1 MHALLETLF
10 PNVMKSPDKFWDS
23 VVETLIMTGWAGS
36 FMFVIGLVLG
46 VLLVITK
53 PGGIAENRVVY
64 QILDKVINMLRSIPF
79 VILIA
84 LLMNVTKWIM
94 GSRIGL
100 KGAIV
105 PLVFGSVPFFSRQVE
120 AALTDVSPGLVEAAK
135 SMGSSTLGVIF
146 RVYLKEG
153 TAAIARATTITLISL
168 IGLTAMAGY
177 IGAGGLGDYSIVYG
191 YNYNRMDIVW
201 AAVIAIVLI
210 VSIIQMIGSLIAR
223 KTTH

>member
-1 MHALLETLF
+1 MQELLETLF
-10 PNVMKSPDKFWDS
+10 PNVMASPDKFIKS
-23 VVETLIMTGWAGS
+23 VQETLIMTGWAGA
-36 FMFVIGLVLG
+36 FMFVIGLALG
-46 VLLVITK
+46 VLLVVTR
-53 PGGIAENRVVY
+53 PDGIAQNRVLY
-64 QILDKVINMLRSIPF
+64 QVLDKVINMLRSIPF

-94 GSRIGL
+94 GTRIGL

-105 PLVFGSVPFFSRQVE
+105 PLVVGSVPFFSRQVE
-120 AALTDVSPGLVEAAK
+120 AALADVSPGLVEAAK

-153 TAAIARATTITLISL
+153 AAAIARATTITLISL

-210 VSIIQMIGSLIAR
+210 VSVIQMIGMIIA
-223 KTTH
+223 KKNTH